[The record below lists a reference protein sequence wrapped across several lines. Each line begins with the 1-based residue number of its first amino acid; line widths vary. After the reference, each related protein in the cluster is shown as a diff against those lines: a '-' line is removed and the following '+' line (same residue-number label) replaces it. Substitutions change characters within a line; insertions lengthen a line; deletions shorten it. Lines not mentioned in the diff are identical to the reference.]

1 MAPSRYFDRC
11 PRLDSDLW
19 ATFTGVVPPARTDI
33 RLLLGAGAAAVLG
46 GVLVA
51 VVLLLATSRA
61 DQPKTYRPFAAGPE
75 TQLRKELRDGGPFYY
90 PDAFGGKRSILFALE
105 GDQVVAIMTH
115 TPGDQQCRVRWRGSV
130 NSFVD
135 CRGDHLRSE
144 QLGRYQT
151 TIRNDPDQG
160 RIVVVDL
167 RRELPPTA
175 PAG

>member
-1 MAPSRYFDRC
+1 
-11 PRLDSDLW
+11 
-19 ATFTGVVPPARTDI
+19 
-33 RLLLGAGAAAVLG
+33 LLLGAGAAAVLG

-51 VVLLLATSRA
+51 LVLLLATSRA

-75 TQLRKELRDGGPFYY
+75 KQLHDNLKNEGPFYY

-115 TPGDQQCRVRWRGSV
+115 TPGDEGCRVRWRGSV

-144 QLGRYQT
+144 QLGRYET
-151 TIRNDPDQG
+151 TIRDDPGAG
-160 RIVVVDL
+160 RVVVVDL
-167 RRELPPTA
+167 RKELAPPT
-175 PAG
+175 PGG

>member
-1 MAPSRYFDRC
+1 MAQPRYPW
-11 PRLDSDLW
+11 PRLDSDPQ
-19 ATFTGVVPPARTDI
+19 ATFTGTVPPARSDT

-51 VVLLLATSRA
+51 AVLLLATSRA

-75 TQLRKELRDGGPFYY
+75 SALRKELRDGGPFYY

-115 TPGDQQCRVRWRGSV
+115 TPGDDGCRVRWRGSV

-135 CRGDHLRSE
+135 CRGDHLQSE

-151 TIRNDPDQG
+151 TIRNDPGAG
-160 RIVVVDL
+160 RVVVVDL
-167 RRELPPTA
+167 RRELPPPA
-175 PAG
+175 PAS